1 MTRDRPALKAQGAEA
16 AAGGERAGDRRGRP
30 GRGGSGGC
38 GLKGPRPAL
47 GRAPAPKRA
56 VGGVPGCPAHPG
68 ALFTAPAAS
77 QPLPSARVSGCG
89 WAGRGTGLLAG
100 GRLVRGEAEAPRQAE
115 AAAAPSPPCCRE
127 SGRRGNRPL
136 GGGGPRFRRGP
147 WCCRGFG
154 TAVRCGVTLKSPPA
168 P

>member
-1 MTRDRPALKAQGAEA
+1 MTA
-16 AAGGERAGDRRGRP
+16 AAGPAGEEG
-30 GRGGSGGC
+30 GGS

-56 VGGVPGCPAHPG
+56 VGGVPDCSAHPA
-68 ALFTAPAAS
+68 ALFTAPA
-77 QPLPSARVSGCG
+77 QPELSGG
-89 WAGRGTGLLAG
+89 FGRAAPFRRPPFQAVDERAAAPGSSRAGV
-100 GRLVRGEAEAPRQAE
+100 RLVRGEAEAPRQAE
-115 AAAAPSPPCCRE
+115 AAAAPSPLCCRPLPGE
-127 SGRRGNRPL
+127 RPPW
-136 GGGGPRFRRGP
+136 GAP